1 MYVPIDCAPAQIN
14 WNLSLQNGAEHWL
27 RSDKI
32 IWPKIILEIPAY
44 VLFLDHIL
52 FLIYRACYV
61 ANT

>member
-32 IWPKIILEIPAY
+32 IWPKIILEMCVAKF
-44 VLFLDHIL
+44 VS
-52 FLIYRACYV
+52 IYFGNA
-61 ANT
+61 